1 MLSQNGWKLSLVV
14 SKKDA
19 SYKKEKKRLVQMMM
33 LNNNL
38 TIVSALNI
46 NKYNFQVYSEI

>member
-19 SYKKEKKRLVQMMM
+19 SYKKEKK
-33 LNNNL
+33 
-38 TIVSALNI
+38 
-46 NKYNFQVYSEI
+46 KGWFK